1 MRTTPPGVWRALRD
15 AYRETAFPL
24 DVGEV
29 KRLVVVTYFFTYA
42 LLLVVTATRSS
53 INDATRSLPAAVRPP
68 PLLPIEVVFG
78 LPRSVSMGLLSL
90 STAAVAIFLVTV
102 YALVRQ
108 PAEPSVPVSD
118 DPDWPLAGHGEALS
132 VVEVPVA
139 LQDVQFPRLPDVEH
153 PFGREDDADRDDM
166 PSLEEVFRH
175 GGPRARL
182 RPAWSQRDGSGAQ
195 TPRLRVDSVQVP
207 STRPEA
213 VDVVQTDEEG
223 DDEERDGWPGNWHD
237 P

>member
-15 AYRETAFPL
+15 AYRGVTFPL
-24 DVGEV
+24 EVGEV

-42 LLLVVTATRSS
+42 LLLVVTATRSD

-90 STAAVAIFLVTV
+90 STAAVAVLLLTV
-102 YALVRQ
+102 YTLVQR
-108 PAEPSVPVSD
+108 PEELSVLAAD
-118 DPDWPLAGHGEALS
+118 DPDLSLAGREEPLS
-132 VVEVPVA
+132 VVAVPVA
-139 LQDVQFPRLPDVEH
+139 LEDVRFPRLTDVEH
-153 PFGREDDADRDDM
+153 PFGREDDADREDM

-182 RPAWSQRDGSGAQ
+182 RPAWGQRDESGVQ
-195 TPRLRVDSVQVP
+195 TPRLRVDSVRVP
-207 STRPEA
+207 STGPET
-213 VDVVQTDEEG
+213 VDVVQTDEER
-223 DDEERDGWPGNWHD
+223 DDEERAGWPGDWHG